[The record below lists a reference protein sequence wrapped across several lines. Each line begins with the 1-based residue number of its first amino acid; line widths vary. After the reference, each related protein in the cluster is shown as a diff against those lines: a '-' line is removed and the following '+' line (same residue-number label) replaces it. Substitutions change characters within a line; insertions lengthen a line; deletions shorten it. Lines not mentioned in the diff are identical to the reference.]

1 MSQYTELL
9 SIRAETLSP
18 DDDGYEESLRE
29 TATLFRGFD
38 SALTPFLVEHGFS
51 EDTSDVEAKAKF
63 IHNKFKAAN
72 VKPSRDL
79 KEWFLPGAVI
89 KRPTAYKIC
98 FAFGLDVAA
107 TNDFFRCVQ
116 FERGFD
122 CHTVSEAVYYF
133 CIKNGLSYVEAQTI
147 IGRIPIPKKAKALPN
162 QEVLYTGTIIEH
174 INGIDDAEN
183 LIRYIT
189 DNISDFQ
196 YNNVTAIRYIQ
207 DLWTEISQ
215 ENGLAVQEGRLIDKF
230 NLFEDK
236 SKKGKTDTRSKEVI
250 DEEVRY
256 QEKEVKPADYV
267 VVSDDSS
274 TWTILS
280 QILGMRNYMEAE
292 YAIKHDRSLT
302 SVLSENALMPLNASY
317 CFPSQHSID
326 RLLRGELGDNEMMRK
341 MLIFLVFYTYWVK
354 IIVSKGDTEYVAKRS
369 DADRCLDTIN
379 GRLLSSGYPELY
391 SGNPYDWL
399 FLWSLNDEHPLGA
412 FRTYMGEVFAVSE
425 EGSFKID

>member
-63 IHNKFKAAN
+63 VRNKFKAAN
-72 VKPSRDL
+72 VKPSRGF

-122 CHTVSEAVYYF
+122 CHTISEAVYYF

-147 IGRIPIPKKAKALPN
+147 IGRIPIPEKAKTLPN

-292 YAIKHDRSLT
+292 HAIKHDRSLT

-326 RLLRGELGDNEMMRK
+326 RLLRGEMGDNEMMRK

>member
-9 SIRAETLSP
+9 SIQAETLSP
-18 DDDGYEESLRE
+18 DEDGYEESLRE

-38 SALTPFLVEHGFS
+38 SALTSFLEEHGFS
-51 EDTSDVEAKAKF
+51 GDISDVEAKSKF
-63 IHNKFKAAN
+63 LRDRFKAAN
-72 VKPSRDL
+72 VKPPRDF
-79 KEWFLPGAVI
+79 KEWFLPNTVI

-98 FAFGLDVAA
+98 FAFGLDIAA

-122 CHTVSEAVYYF
+122 CHTTSEAVYYF
-133 CIKNGLSYVEAQTI
+133 CIRNGLSYAEAQTI
-147 IGRIPIPKKAKALPN
+147 IYRIPVPKKVKALPN
-162 QEVLYTGTIIEH
+162 QEVLYTGTIIEY
-174 INGIDDAEN
+174 INGIGDSES
-183 LIRYIT
+183 LIKYIT

-196 YNNVTAIRYIQ
+196 YNNVTAIKYIQ
-207 DLWTEISQ
+207 ELWTEISH

-236 SKKGKTDTRSKEVI
+236 SKKGDTDTRSKEVI

-267 VVSDDSS
+267 VATDDSS

-280 QILGMRNYMEAE
+280 QIIGMRNYMETE
-292 YAIKHDRSLT
+292 YAIKYDRSLT

-326 RLLRGELGDNEMMRK
+326 RLLRGELGDNELMRK
-341 MLIFLVFYTYWVK
+341 MLIFLVFYTYWAK
-354 IIVSKGDTEYVAKRS
+354 IIVSNSDTEYIAKRS
-369 DADRCLDTIN
+369 YADRCLETIN
-379 GRLLSSGYPELY
+379 GRLLSAGYPELY
-391 SGNPYDWL
+391 PGNPYDWL

-412 FRTYMGEVFAVSE
+412 FRAYMGEVFAINDEHSAE
-425 EGSFKID
+425 IE